1 MNKRTPHQI
10 YNMKNATH
18 TPSHPEHTQHLLK
31 IILLGDAGVGK
42 TALFSTYLHLDPP
55 TPDYITT
62 IGVDFGHRML
72 RTKDNYPLKLQ
83 LWDTAGQERFRSI
96 TRSYYRG
103 AHIIFLLFDITH
115 RPSFESLT
123 SWVSDVGSTVSN
135 KDTKTPRPR
144 YFVVAT
150 KADQADEKR
159 AVTTEEARL
168 FAATLDAPYFEV
180 STTDPTSIETL
191 FEAIVPV
198 VQTTPQ
204 LGDVR
209 KTLTIRKSSGQEY
222 LSETKERYGSIR
234 CC

>member
-1 MNKRTPHQI
+1 
-10 YNMKNATH
+10 MKNEPNILTH
-18 TPSHPEHTQHLLK
+18 SDHLLVHQHLLK

-42 TALFSTYLHLDPP
+42 TALFSTYLHLKPP
-55 TPDYITT
+55 TPDYTTT

-72 RTKDNYPLKLQ
+72 RMKENQPLKLQ

-123 SWVSDVGSTVSN
+123 SWVNDVGSTISN
-135 KDTKTPRPR
+135 RDSTPPR
-144 YFVVAT
+144 YFVVGT
-150 KADQADEKR
+150 KADQATEKR
-159 AVTTEEARL
+159 AVTAEEARL

-191 FEAIVPV
+191 FEAV
-198 VQTTPQ
+198 VVLAETTPQ

-209 KTLTIRKSSGQEY
+209 KTLTIHGTNKQDYSVRIRAHY
-222 LSETKERYGSIR
+222 RSIR